1 MAEIASFDR
10 ISRKWPA
17 MLEQCRS
24 ILYHSEGSRE
34 RYAKDRERFLK
45 EWPEAELQWERIC
58 RYFLYSFFLTALYDG
73 KVFAKAKMAVF
84 CTFMIE
90 DLYLASWRK
99 DEGREIWN
107 REEPQK
113 RLAEQVKICQT
124 AARQIENSAENT
136 DRLERLLDPS
146 SVKTDDLSR
155 KIGGRFQQLK
165 DQLGGFLRRSHASH
179 GDLLQ

>member
-1 MAEIASFDR
+1 M
-10 ISRKWPA
+10 RKTGNGSLRNGRRQNSSGSGSA
-17 MLEQCRS
+17 GTS
-24 ILYHSEGSRE
+24 II
-34 RYAKDRERFLK
+34 
-45 EWPEAELQWERIC
+45 P
-58 RYFLYSFFLTALYDG
+58 FFLTALYDG

-124 AARQIENSAENT
+124 AARQIENSAEN
-136 DRLERLLDPS
+136 RDPLGAAFRS
-146 SVKTDDLSR
+146 ILHQDGGSVP
-155 KIGGRFQQLK
+155 
-165 DQLGGFLRRSHASH
+165 
-179 GDLLQ
+179 